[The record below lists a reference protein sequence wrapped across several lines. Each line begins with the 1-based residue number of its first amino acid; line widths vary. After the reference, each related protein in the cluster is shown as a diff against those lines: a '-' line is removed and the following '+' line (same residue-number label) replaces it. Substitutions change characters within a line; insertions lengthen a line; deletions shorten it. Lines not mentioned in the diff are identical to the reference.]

1 MSIKSN
7 KISEV
12 THSIADRF
20 HTFFLDVKLDGK
32 SMCNCF
38 IYTLFLPFICSD
50 FISYSTCLKWGDF
63 HLGHGVKT
71 FVYSNFIC
79 ILYSFYCH
87 FILPSVWAITSG
99 PKCTAHLGTRCHSQH
114 VYVYSRR
121 RPFSFQCFNV
131 KICTKRLFIQRITTI
146 KGHGDCGNTV

>member
-1 MSIKSN
+1 M
-7 KISEV
+7 